1 MDATPLVI
9 ATILADI
16 PTTPAAALSGLSSFY
31 AVAVTRVVSA
41 TLAAI
46 TTVAVIVFGL
56 SYFYAA
62 VATEIL
68 SANLLTQF
76 DNILILS
83 LRRFLSAAVCFFSPL
98 LQFSYAG
105 FIFSSYYLYLVIECV
120 YTS

>member
-1 MDATPLVI
+1 MDATLLVI

-68 SANLLTQF
+68 SANLLTQI

-83 LRRFLSAAVCFFSPL
+83 LRRFLSAAVCFL
-98 LQFSYAG
+98 AHSYN
-105 FIFSSYYLYLVIECV
+105 FHMQVLFFLHTI
-120 YTS
+120 YTLS